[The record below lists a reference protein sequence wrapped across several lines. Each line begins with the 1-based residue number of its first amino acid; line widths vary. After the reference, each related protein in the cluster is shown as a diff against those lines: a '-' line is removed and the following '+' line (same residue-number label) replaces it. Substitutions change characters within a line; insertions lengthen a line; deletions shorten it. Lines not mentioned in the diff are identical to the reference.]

1 MNDTKGTLDT
11 MSDLLLLTVPAY
23 CVATVATIKRTSHAQ
38 LKSDDDDYRSNAAIL
53 VGELSTVYGRKQ
65 ANLEVSHCY
74 II

>member
-23 CVATVATIKRTSHAQ
+23 CVATMSTINWTSHAH
-38 LKSDDDDYRSNAAIL
+38 LKSDDDDDRSNAAIL

-65 ANLEVSHCY
+65 ANPEVAHCY
-74 II
+74 M